1 MKIRIQPL
9 ALGLTMA
16 ALAGAAF
23 AQTADT
29 PPAPGASPGQPPAWR
44 HGGEG
49 QGPDDGHGWR
59 GHDGERDMDGGRDEY
74 GGHRWHHHHWHH
86 HHWHHGWGRGG
97 GWVGHGPGLMG
108 SFRELGLS
116 DAQREQIRTI
126 LKAEREQMKGKPPG
140 TDGAMAAL
148 ANPGDPGYAAAVQ
161 AAKTRAAE
169 RVQHMSD
176 MQLKLY
182 AVLTPQQKTQFTK
195 ILADK
200 KARWDHW
207 AAKRKDHGPP
217 GGGPAWRKGGPP
229 QGANPP
235 PPPAQ

>member
-9 ALGLTMA
+9 AVGLTMA
-16 ALAGAAF
+16 VLASAAF

-29 PPAPGASPGQPPAWR
+29 PPAPGPSPGQPPPMR
-44 HGGEG
+44 HGGEY
-49 QGPDDGHGWR
+49 DS
-59 GHDGERDMDGGRDEY
+59 
-74 GGHRWHHHHWHH
+74 HRWRHHQR
-86 HHWHHGWGRGG
+86 HWHHGWRERGG
-97 GWVGHGPGLMG
+97 GWDGPGAGLMG

-126 LKAEREQMKGKPPG
+126 WSAERDAMQGQLRSARES
-140 TDGAMAAL
+140 MAAL

-176 MQLKLY
+176 VQLKLY
-182 AVLTPQQKTQFTK
+182 NVLTPQQKTQFTK

-200 KARWDHW
+200 KARWDKW
-207 AAKRKDHGPP
+207 SAERGDHGPP
-217 GGGPAWRKGGPP
+217 GGGPGWRKGNGPE
-229 QGANPP
+229 GRGNPP
-235 PPPAQ
+235 PPPAPAQ